1 MGYSEGMGFLAQSVP
16 SFNSSI
22 LRIMALAES
31 LSERDYENL
40 RRVYQAGAEELA
52 PGDEAY
58 YLCLGLLSR
67 EGGLT
72 SRGIELLLRHR

>member
-1 MGYSEGMGFLAQSVP
+1 MEFLAQSVP
-16 SFNSSI
+16 SFNSFMV
-22 LRIMALAES
+22 RIMALAES

-40 RRVYQAGAEELA
+40 RRVYQAGAVDLA

-58 YLCLGLLSR
+58 YVCLGLLSR

>member
-1 MGYSEGMGFLAQSVP
+1 MGFLAQSVP

-40 RRVYQAGAEELA
+40 RRIYQVGAADLS